1 MLRTILDVWMFC
13 PLIEPI
19 GDDNIFGDLL
29 LIFHE
34 DRTNTSVD
42 IELGVEWESNFD
54 LIVMLLNSEHYNIIV
69 EVESK
74 HLSEVELYHKKHRVY
89 SRIDRPRWNTVSAQH

>member
-1 MLRTILDVWMFC
+1 MLRTILDVRMFC

-19 GDDNIFGDLL
+19 GDDNICGDLL

-42 IELGVEWESNFD
+42 NELGVE
-54 LIVMLLNSEHYNIIV
+54 
-69 EVESK
+69 
-74 HLSEVELYHKKHRVY
+74 
-89 SRIDRPRWNTVSAQH
+89 